1 MPFLSEEEHL
11 FSFSSG
17 NYVTASNGLIMTG
30 IVGPKQKWEEEEA
43 DVEGE
48 HKERYG
54 RMDGWPG
61 PPAGG
66 KNGDMVMSS
75 RSVCMHAPQVF
86 LSLSIRLIPLA
97 WNIFEIIQIS
107 FRKDFLA
114 TL

>member
-30 IVGPKQKWEEEEA
+30 IVGPKQKWGEEEA
-43 DVEGE
+43 DDGAEWRLEGNIKRDRVEW
-48 HKERYG
+48 
-54 RMDGWPG
+54 MAWPG

-97 WNIFEIIQIS
+97 
-107 FRKDFLA
+107 
-114 TL
+114 

>member
-1 MPFLSEEEHL
+1 MPFLLSEEEHL

-30 IVGPKQKWEEEEA
+30 IVGPKQKWGEEEA
-43 DVEGE
+43 DDGAEWRLEGE

-97 WNIFEIIQIS
+97 
-107 FRKDFLA
+107 
-114 TL
+114 